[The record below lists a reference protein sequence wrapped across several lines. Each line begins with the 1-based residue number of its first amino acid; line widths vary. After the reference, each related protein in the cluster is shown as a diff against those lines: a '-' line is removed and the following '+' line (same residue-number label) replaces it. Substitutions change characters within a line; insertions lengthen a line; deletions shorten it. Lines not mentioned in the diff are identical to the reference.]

1 VSSYAF
7 FDHTGDFGVEV
18 EGADRAEVLAT
29 VARAFLDL
37 LTGDPSAVAETTS
50 RLLEV
55 EGFDYENL
63 LVTFGSELLYAFEV
77 DGFLCARFEVE
88 TLEEGY
94 LAGTAWG
101 ETFDPDRHPIAR
113 SMKAVTHHGVVFDE
127 RRAPL
132 IFDL

>member
-1 VSSYAF
+1 MSSYAF

-18 EGADRAEVLAT
+18 EAADRAGVLAT
-29 VARAFLDL
+29 FARAFLDL
-37 LTGDPSAVAETTS
+37 LTGDPTAVHETTS
-50 RLLEV
+50 RPLEV
-55 EGFDYENL
+55 EGFDWENL

-101 ETFDPDRHPIAR
+101 EPFDPDRHPIAR
-113 SMKAVTHHGVVFDE
+113 PIKAVTHHGVVFAE
-127 RRAPL
+127 QRARV